1 MKHSAKRAVDRMKA
15 ERSAAVHRLMG
26 SDAYDP
32 ERTIN
37 DLENDIQRLAKE
49 NAMLQQQLIEAQASN
64 ANWRVQCGELI
75 NQNDDLRAQPVEAD
89 K

>member
-1 MKHSAKRAVDRMKA
+1 MKSAVRAKRRLKA
-15 ERSAAVHRLMG
+15 DIVMPSPYEIRCGLEREIRALK
-26 SDAYDP
+26 
-32 ERTIN
+32 E
-37 DLENDIQRLAKE
+37 QRDT
-49 NAMLQQQLIEAQASN
+49 LQQQLIEAQASN